1 MRICIL
7 GIAGTFMTG
16 IACLAKAMGHQVWG
30 MDQSIY
36 PPMSDVLAEHEIQCF
51 NGYDIAHLQD
61 ADYVIIG
68 NAISRG
74 NACLEY
80 VLDQKIEY
88 YSGAE
93 WLFQS
98 VLKHRKVIAITGTH
112 GKTTCTHMLVHLLK
126 TAGMHCGYLI
136 AGQPKDNLPMAS
148 LGDESGLGYFVIEAD
163 EYDTAFFDKQPKFLK
178 YRAHHV
184 LINNIEYDHADIYD
198 SIDAIYVQFS
208 RLVKQVPSSGRIY
221 IPNNDV
227 TLQKL
232 VKSAYANVVTLGQGG
247 DMQCQEGS
255 LHYGDKR
262 LGSLSWKIPG
272 RHMLDNALA
281 VSAIALDCGAD
292 AQSILTGLESF
303 QGVKRRMHP
312 MGRHYGIEYIDDFAH
327 HPTAIAKTLSA
338 VKPDS
343 GLQMVIVRPTNYTQ
357 REMLMERSFIES
369 LSMADQAIVI
379 SDQWKYD
386 SSTISTVSS
395 IEEAL
400 MLWRSKSSQFSQ
412 CVTMSAKSMQ
422 VFYEGIV
429 QNENQ
434 GV

>member
-1 MRICIL
+1 M
-7 GIAGTFMTG
+7 
-16 IACLAKAMGHQVWG
+16 
-30 MDQSIY
+30 
-36 PPMSDVLAEHEIQCF
+36 
-51 NGYDIAHLQD
+51 
-61 ADYVIIG
+61 
-68 NAISRG
+68 
-74 NACLEY
+74 
-80 VLDQKIEY
+80 
-88 YSGAE
+88 
-93 WLFQS
+93 
-98 VLKHRKVIAITGTH
+98 
-112 GKTTCTHMLVHLLK
+112 
-126 TAGMHCGYLI
+126 
-136 AGQPKDNLPMAS
+136 
-148 LGDESGLGYFVIEAD
+148 
-163 EYDTAFFDKQPKFLK
+163 
-178 YRAHHV
+178 

-227 TLQKL
+227 ALQKL
-232 VKSAYANVVTLGQGG
+232 VKSAHANVVTLGQGG

-255 LHYGDKR
+255 LHYGVKR
-262 LGSLSWKIPG
+262 FGSLSWKITG

-292 AQSILTGLESF
+292 AQSILTGLSF

-312 MGRHYGIEYIDDFAH
+312 MGRHDDIEYIDDFAH

-338 VKPDS
+338 VKPDN

-357 REMLMERSFIES
+357 REMLMEQSFIES